1 MNDDSWGTYN
11 TNSQIEFIT
20 STLKSGLC
28 DYSDVYILV
37 QWIITVPNTSAAG
50 AAGRPNNK
58 EKIILKTLIHLV
70 IA

>member
-37 QWIITVPNTSAAG
+37 Q
-50 AAGRPNNK
+50 
-58 EKIILKTLIHLV
+58 
-70 IA
+70 